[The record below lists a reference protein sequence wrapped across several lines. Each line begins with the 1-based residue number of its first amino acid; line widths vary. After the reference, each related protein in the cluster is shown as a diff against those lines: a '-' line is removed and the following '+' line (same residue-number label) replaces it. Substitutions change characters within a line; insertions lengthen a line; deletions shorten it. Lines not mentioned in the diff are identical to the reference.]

1 MSNSSGGGGVGSNG
15 AAPPGQSPSHA
26 GGGGGSGGGG
36 GGGGSSNSHHG
47 RVQRSISA
55 TQGNKRR
62 NSTDAEKNS
71 SVSGKRVKNNF
82 SFLCFIAF
90 DARRSQYTAKTN
102 SVSKSFNPLKV

>member
-71 SVSGKRVKNNF
+71 SVSGKRVRNNF
-82 SFLCFIAF
+82 KKMLSFLGFH
-90 DARRSQYTAKTN
+90 R
-102 SVSKSFNPLKV
+102 V